1 MALSLATQHRK
12 RVERLV
18 QGVKEYAS
26 QANISETAASRR
38 ILNRSGEL
46 QRLIEGGLLKP
57 ETLEEREAELKKRLR
72 DLRAGA
78 RQAVSA
84 A

>member
-1 MALSLATQHRK
+1 MALSLAAQHRK

-18 QGVKEYAS
+18 QGVKQYAS
-26 QANISETAASRR
+26 QANIPETAASRR

-46 QRLIEGGLLKP
+46 SRLEEGGLLKP
-57 ETLEEREAELKKRLR
+57 ETLEEREAELKNLLR
-72 DLRAGA
+72 KLKSE

-84 A
+84 